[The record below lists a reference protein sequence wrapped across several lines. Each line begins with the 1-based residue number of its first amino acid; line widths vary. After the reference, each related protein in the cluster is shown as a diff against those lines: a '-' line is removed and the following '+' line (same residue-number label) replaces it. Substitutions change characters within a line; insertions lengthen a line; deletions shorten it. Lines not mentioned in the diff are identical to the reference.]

1 MVRYNGFEKRRGGCK
16 SMDEIKQM
24 LGLVLEKVNIISEN
38 VIELKQRVG
47 KLEERLDRVE
57 ERLDRV
63 EERLN
68 RVEARLDRV
77 EERLDRV
84 EERLD
89 KVEHRLDELEKRFD
103 VLEKR
108 VDRLEIETTKNS
120 VMLEDLKRRLELLAE
135 IQQSHFEH
143 DKREHEELRRYV
155 DGRFSVLEFAIKQ
168 LSSDM
173 EDMKKD
179 IKELKENRVKVE
191 IFYEILGR
199 HEVEI
204 SNLKKAVFSAN

>member
-1 MVRYNGFEKRRGGCK
+1 
-16 SMDEIKQM
+16 MDEIKQM
-24 LGLVLEKVNIISEN
+24 LTLVLEKVDSIDKGLEE
-38 VIELKQRVG
+38 VKQR
-47 KLEERLDRVE
+47 LDKVE

-68 RVEARLDRV
+68 KV

-89 KVEHRLDELEKRFD
+89 AVERRIDA
-103 VLEKR
+103 LEKR
-108 VDRLEIETTKNS
+108 VAKLEVETTKNS
-120 VMLEDLKRRLELLAE
+120 IMLEDLKRKLELMAE
-135 IQQSHFEH
+135 IQQSHFEQ

-155 DGRFSVLEFAIKQ
+155 DGRFAVIEFAIKQ

-173 EDMKKD
+173 EEMKKD
-179 IKELKENRVKVE
+179 IKELKENRVKIEV
-191 IFYEILGR
+191 FYEILGR